1 MNDIIRNFLDSYI
14 VDPDPQY
21 GVLIDIVGRTE
32 SRIG

>member
-1 MNDIIRNFLDSYI
+1 MNENIRNFLDRYI

-21 GVLIDIVGRTE
+21 GVIIDIVGRTE

>member
-1 MNDIIRNFLDSYI
+1 MNDNIQNFLDSYI

-21 GVLIDIVGRTE
+21 GVIIDIVGRTE

>member
-1 MNDIIRNFLDSYI
+1 MNDNIRNFLDSYI

-21 GVLIDIVGRTE
+21 RVLIDIDGRTE